1 MGLQGYK
8 TRLTAIT
15 GIWDGCTA
23 REKNMGYHIKYEE
36 LSRVRESMLS
46 QLDSWLEQIESL
58 KGSLRMAADMPE
70 MKARQETVSAIT

>member
-1 MGLQGYK
+1 
-8 TRLTAIT
+8 
-15 GIWDGCTA
+15 
-23 REKNMGYHIKYEE
+23 MGYHIKYEE

-70 MKARQETVSAIT
+70 MKGATGDSVRNYLKEVHLSLVEMIADTVRVYRDNLV